1 MRLSRDLIVVVFL
14 FVVLVVLAFLAASL
28 RGEPTDQPDFVSY
41 STHTAGAQGTFA
53 LQRWLEAL
61 GHSTFRIEGSSFSIP
76 SDAQVLFIFRPSAYS
91 ESRDADAVMT
101 WVARGNTLIVVDAND
116 YRSPNALTRA
126 LKLGDPHIFDTPVER
141 SAVDQPILGN
151 LPDSS
156 AQVKA
161 RHGLTLDRSDYVQY
175 MSAQNTPLLV
185 SFSQGK
191 GKVWLAST
199 PYLFTNDGLN
209 DETNAALVGAMFS
222 GSLRTSRVAFDE
234 YHLGFRQAVS
244 NEQTLQSLVYTT
256 PWGWAILYTLVVV
269 FAFLVINGQRF
280 GRAQP
285 LPQSIAR
292 RSPAEYVIS
301 LAQLYRRAGKLSI
314 VQHHYYLHLKRRLG
328 RPYRINPDLP
338 NDEFVDALAR
348 QDDHVDREALTR
360 TLRAFD
366 QKQVNESGLV
376 KLANQA
382 IKLEQRRE

>member
-14 FVVLVVLAFLAASL
+14 FVVLVVLAFLAASI
-28 RGEPTDQPDFVSY
+28 RGEPTDQPDYVSY

-61 GHSTFRIEGSSFSIP
+61 GHSTFRIEGSSFNIP
-76 SDAQVLFIFRPSAYS
+76 SDVQVLFIFRPSAYN

-126 LKLGDPHIFDTPVER
+126 LKLGDPKIFDTPVER
-141 SAVDQPILGN
+141 ASIDQPILGS

-156 AQVKA
+156 AQVNA
-161 RHGLTLDRSDYVQY
+161 RHGLVLDRSDYAQY
-175 MSAQNTPLLV
+175 LSAQNTPLLV

-191 GKVWLAST
+191 GKVWLSST

-209 DETNAALVGAMFS
+209 DETNAALVGAMLSSASRFS
-222 GSLRTSRVAFDE
+222 HVAFDE

-244 NEQTLQSLVYTT
+244 NEQTLQSLIYTT
-256 PWGWAILYTLVVV
+256 PWGWAILYALVVV
-269 FAFLVINGQRF
+269 FAFIIINGQRF
-280 GRAQP
+280 GRVQP

-314 VQHHYYLHLKRRLG
+314 AQHHYYQHLKRRLG
-328 RPYRINPDLP
+328 RPHRIHPDLP

-348 QDDHVDREALTR
+348 QDDRVDRAALVR
-360 TLRAFD
+360 TLHAFD
-366 QKQVNESGLV
+366 QKQMNENGLV

-382 IKLEQRRE
+382 IKLEQRR